1 MTTVFAHKAL
11 LAKGWTAN
19 VRISVEG
26 GQITAIETG
35 VAATAADESADL
47 VIPGICNAHSHAFQR
62 ALAGRTEQ
70 RGPDG
75 VDNFWSW
82 RTRMYELANRIDASQ
97 LAAIAT
103 QAYTE
108 MLTAGYTS
116 VAEFHYLHAVP
127 ASDGDAMFAA
137 LQTAAANA
145 GIRLI
150 YVPVLYERGGF
161 AQAEPLQQQ
170 QRFVMSVDAFLEH
183 HARCTSAAHALT
195 TVALGAHSLR
205 AVSRASLQVLA
216 AQSQQLQL
224 PLHLHIAE
232 QPAEIEQCVAATG
245 QRPVAWL
252 LENFAVDARWCL
264 VHATH
269 IDAAE
274 IEALAKSQA
283 VVCLCPT
290 TEANLGDG
298 IFPLRDYLAH
308 GGRIAIGSDSQISI
322 NAFEELRW
330 LEYGQRLQQQSR
342 NVAAL
347 DTAHVGHELFGRVVT
362 GGAQAG
368 ALAANGLVQGAA
380 ADFVTLAGNDP
391 MLAGH
396 TDATLLD
403 ALVFSGYRLPIARV
417 MVGGEWRVT
426 AGQHVAAAAA
436 RRNFAAAMSA
446 LQ

>member
-1 MTTVFAHKAL
+1 MTTVFARKAL
-11 LAKGWTAN
+11 LPVGWTAN
-19 VRISVEG
+19 VRITVG
-26 GQITAIETG
+26 GGRITRIEPG
-35 VAATAADESADL
+35 VAAMATDESADL

-62 ALAGRTEQ
+62 ALTGRTEQ
-70 RGPDG
+70 RGPAG
-75 VDNFWSW
+75 SDNFWSW
-82 RTRMYELANRIDASQ
+82 RTRMYELANRVDADQ

-108 MLTAGYTS
+108 MLVAGYTS
-116 VAEFHYLHAVP
+116 VAEFHYLHAAP
-127 ASDGDAMFAA
+127 ARDGDAMFEA
-137 LQTAAANA
+137 LQAAAVEA

-150 YVPVLYERGGF
+150 YIPVLYERAGF
-161 AQAEPLQQQ
+161 AQPAPLPQQ
-170 QRFVMSVDAFLEH
+170 QRFVLSLDALLEH
-183 HARCTSAAHALT
+183 HARCTAAAQALT

-205 AVSRASLQVLA
+205 AVSSASLQRLA
-216 AQSQQLQL
+216 AHAQQSQL

-232 QPAEIEQCVAATG
+232 QTAEIEQCVAATG

-252 LENFAVDARWCL
+252 LDNFAVDARWCL

-269 IDAAE
+269 IDATE
-274 IEALAKSQA
+274 IAALAGSQA

-298 IFPLRDYLAH
+298 IFPLREFLAC
-308 GGRIAIGSDSQISI
+308 GGRIAIGSDSQTSI

-342 NVAAL
+342 NIAVL
-347 DTAHVGHELFGRVVT
+347 DGAHVGHELFGRVVA

-368 ALAANGLVQGAA
+368 GQAAHGLLQGAA
-380 ADFVTLAGNDP
+380 ADLVTLDGDDP

-396 TDATLLD
+396 DDATLLD
-403 ALVFSGYRLPIARV
+403 ALVFSGYRLPIAGV

-426 AGQHVAAAAA
+426 AGEHIAAAAT

-446 LQ
+446 LR